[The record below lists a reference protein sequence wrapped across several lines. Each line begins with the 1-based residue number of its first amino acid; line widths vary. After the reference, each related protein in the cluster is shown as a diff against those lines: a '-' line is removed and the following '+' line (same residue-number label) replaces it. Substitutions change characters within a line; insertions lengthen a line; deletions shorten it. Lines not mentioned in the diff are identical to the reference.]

1 MFPWKN
7 VSLSYNKVS
16 ETSLCENTI
25 SFVPTCPST
34 LIDTSLFKE
43 TGRKM
48 YCAPTMIFFMH
59 LSLNWIL
66 LIKHWDWTLS
76 AFYRRDKLRIR
87 VVKKYEYLKSCGWH
101 AILGISKSKNYFDST
116 NINKPFKST
125 EVMGTIKRT
134 FEEALTSRG
143 F

>member
-1 MFPWKN
+1 MCSHEKMYPWVTIKYQKLAYVKTQFPLFLPVLQHW
-7 VSLSYNKVS
+7 
-16 ETSLCENTI
+16 
-25 SFVPTCPST
+25 
-34 LIDTSLFKE
+34 LIPPCLKRQGE
-43 TGRKM
+43 M

-59 LSLNWIL
+59 LSFNWIL